1 MPDIE
6 TIKEKLIKDPDFE
19 AKIGQTKEETAEQE
33 ATQRV
38 SQHRKNA
45 AALAMATQPSNSV
58 TDLNDYL
65 KEKQKRREVDEMIYG
80 PPTEEIREKMDRQL
94 KVIDVDVNT
103 LTVMRP
109 PSNTSTQVKDELNQ
123 IIDKHYQS
131 KAETENFE
139 LEVSKPAKLQDLNIL
154 KSFIKLAEELGL
166 ADDITKKKLE
176 SLKDDAATIILNM
189 KYKFNRPR
197 PVQLMD
203 YHGVEFK
210 PADFKTSDTPSYPSG
225 HAFQGTLIA
234 MVLSEIFPQ
243 HAEEFMKLGESIGD
257 NRVVFGVH
265 YPSDHYAG
273 IELAKQVFPHVNF
286 SSLDFKPI
294 VEASPPESQPIEKAL
309 PPNAVYSSEE
319 DPPKGTQIFYSDDRH
334 KPYWI
339 RSPKQVLFKN
349 TIDALMKN
357 PSKTIN
363 NLISSNNFEEINNLK
378 NVKQRSDAHPEG
390 DVLTH
395 TKMTLNEAKKLLTKD
410 PDTRDFSKEDKEIVM
425 LAALTHDFG
434 KPETTDSEGK
444 AFGHDKA
451 GVEPT
456 FSFLNKITSNK
467 EIISTVTSLV
477 RDHLVPAQY
486 YRQKDSIKESTLKKF
501 YTNKVEQHGHRYID
515 LLTTLARADMLGRG
529 YANDEA
535 ADWFKDKMGSI
546 SFNIEQEG
554 DSQGWY
560 GRTAASNPRTQQ
572 LGKAED
578 IFLSKLDATDITMI
592 ATGLAAAAIP
602 LYSLLKLGV
611 LPKISGDKK
620 EEVEKV
626 IEDKKEDLQKETVEI
641 ENGEIHNPTKE
652 EVEDIVENI
661 ENKSASD
668 ITNEVTKTRKT
679 RWDAGLN
686 KADAAKIRAERKA
699 KREAKATPLPKIGQ
713 GLRDIPEGAVALED
727 LNDDEF
733 KEVVANLPKYDLRG
747 QKLTDKQYEEW
758 KKQKKEIEE
767 RAIQQD
773 TERFGEEKGQE
784 TKNYFKDQEIKRDR
798 RDRRKAAGLENWD
811 RKEDDAETMPDWK
824 KRIDEM
830 SDEDLEKL
838 NAEREKP
845 SPPAGSI
852 GFDDVSDEEF
862 KEMTAKKPELTEEQQ
877 KIWEKNTKEREEREE
892 KAKAESEKT
901 ESEKVEPEKVEP
913 EKTESEKKKTPLPPI
928 GEGLDTPK
936 IEALIDQAEE
946 IGLLDHIHEEIE
958 GHGKENPFHKKE
970 DTVNAIKAKYDTEA
984 KLKEYLGKQHG
995 KFQTFKTKQAETKQK
1010 EEAKQQKLE
1019 DKAKADADPNKKRW
1033 NVKDASPDEAYDS
1046 AKEMISHSLAHSEEH
1061 GGKGLDEKSV
1071 KHMNTQLAV
1080 ARKLMGSKNIDK
1092 LNNELKN
1099 DEIKPAQLDDE
1110 KVKEDYEGS
1119 DIPPEA
1125 RGYGASPEGVKIYTG
1140 PEGGQFYDKREAEKK
1155 TGDGTGETKTG
1166 EDGKV
1171 EKLPEPSIPKEDQVS
1186 TDEPV
1191 GDKASSWGDKIGSA
1205 VSALGRF
1212 AGKEGKEDRSKLI
1225 SEASKYLK
1233 ETADIMG
1240 PTFAGSLARN
1250 LARSRGYGEAQAQN
1264 AKLKN
1269 QLQAVARG
1277 VPIAGKIIPA
1287 SEDYHREALAGL
1299 KGAQAEERAKQRA
1312 AEDKLTYGNK
1322 VDFEVKKS
1330 NMKNLQ
1336 DFLKK
1341 RV

>member
-38 SQHRKNA
+38 SQHNKNA
-45 AALAMATQPSNSV
+45 TALAMATQPSNSV

-139 LEVSKPAKLQDLNIL
+139 LEVSKPAELQDLDIL

-166 ADDITKKKLE
+166 ADDITKNKLK
-176 SLKDDAATIILNM
+176 SLRSDAATIILNM

-210 PADFKTSDTPSYPSG
+210 PADFKTSNTPSYPSG

-243 HAEEFMKLGESIGD
+243 HAEEFIKLGESIGD

-294 VEASPPESQPIEKAL
+294 VEASPPESQPIEKA
-309 PPNAVYSSEE
+309 
-319 DPPKGTQIFYSDDRH
+319 K
-334 KPYWI
+334 
-339 RSPKQVLFKN
+339 
-349 TIDALMKN
+349 
-357 PSKTIN
+357 
-363 NLISSNNFEEINNLK
+363 
-378 NVKQRSDAHPEG
+378 
-390 DVLTH
+390 DV
-395 TKMTLNEAKKLLTKD
+395 
-410 PDTRDFSKEDKEIVM
+410 
-425 LAALTHDFG
+425 
-434 KPETTDSEGK
+434 
-444 AFGHDKA
+444 
-451 GVEPT
+451 
-456 FSFLNKITSNK
+456 
-467 EIISTVTSLV
+467 
-477 RDHLVPAQY
+477 
-486 YRQKDSIKESTLKKF
+486 
-501 YTNKVEQHGHRYID
+501 
-515 LLTTLARADMLGRG
+515 
-529 YANDEA
+529 
-535 ADWFKDKMGSI
+535 
-546 SFNIEQEG
+546 
-554 DSQGWY
+554 
-560 GRTAASNPRTQQ
+560 
-572 LGKAED
+572 
-578 IFLSKLDATDITMI
+578 FLSKLDATDITMI

-602 LYSLLKLGV
+602 LYTLVKVGI

-652 EVEDIVENI
+652 EVEDIIENI

-668 ITNEVTKTRKT
+668 ITNEVKKTRKT

-686 KADAAKIRAERKA
+686 KQDAAKIRAERKA
-699 KREAKATPLPKIGQ
+699 KKTSTTLPKIGE
-713 GLRDIPEGAVALED
+713 GLPKKDLPNLPEGAVDFDD
-727 LNDDEF
+727 LNDEEF
-733 KEVVANLPKYDLRG
+733 KEIVANLPKYELWGR
-747 QKLTDKQYEEW
+747 KLTGKEYEKW
-758 KKQKKEIEE
+758 KEQKKEIEE
-767 RAIQQD
+767 RSIQQD
-773 TERFGEEKGQE
+773 TEMFGKEKGEE
-784 TKNYFKDQEIKRDR
+784 TRNYFKDQQIKRDR
-798 RDRRKAAGLENWD
+798 RDRRRAIGLKNWD
-811 RKEDDAETMPDWK
+811 RKEDDPETMPDW
-824 KRIDEM
+824 RERMDGL

-838 NAEREKP
+838 KRERFAMAEIP
-845 SPPAGSI
+845 TGSVD
-852 GFDDVSDEEF
+852 FDDVSDEEF
-862 KEMTAKKPELTEEQQ
+862 KEITEKMPKSKVVDMSPLVDKPKKEEETEKKPE
-877 KIWEKNTKEREEREE
+877 EE
-892 KAKAESEKT
+892 K
-901 ESEKVEPEKVEP
+901 EKVEEEEKVKEEEKVEEKPKVTKKPKKEKVEEKP
-913 EKTESEKKKTPLPPI
+913 EEEKKPEEAKSEKKKTPLPPI

-936 IEALIDQAEE
+936 IEALINQAEE
-946 IGLLDHIHEEIE
+946 SGLLDHIHEEIE
-958 GHGKENPFHKKE
+958 GHGKENPFHEKE
-970 DTVNAIKAKYDTEA
+970 HTVEAMKEKYDTEA
-984 KLKEYLGKQHG
+984 KMREYLGKQHG
-995 KFQTFKTKQAETKQK
+995 KFETFKTKQAEIKQKEETKQAETKQK

-1033 NVKDASPDEAYDS
+1033 DVKDASPDEAYDS

-1071 KHMNTQLAV
+1071 KHMNTQLSV

-1099 DEIKPAQLDDE
+1099 DEIKPAELDDE

-1125 RGYGASPEGVKIYTG
+1125 RGYGPAPEDLRVYTG
-1140 PEGGQFYDKREAEKK
+1140 PEGGQFYDKREAKK
-1155 TGDGTGETKTG
+1155 QTGDGTGETKTG

-1277 VPIAGKIIPA
+1277 IPIAGKIIPA
-1287 SEDYHREALAGL
+1287 SENYRREALAGL

-1312 AEDKLTYGNK
+1312 AEDKLNYGNK

-1330 NMKNLQ
+1330 DTKNLQ